1 MKKVLFLFNT
11 YKNEGLKEKKEL
23 IEKKSDVKFVKLK
36 PKELIQEKEI
46 EPKSIMLE
54 DCYGRIIFTNWK

>member
-1 MKKVLFLFNT
+1 MRIIILAFIISISLHFFLFNT

-36 PKELIQEKEI
+36 PKELIQ
-46 EPKSIMLE
+46 
-54 DCYGRIIFTNWK
+54 